1 MKAGI
6 LIAEQSAKA
15 VERASMRIF
24 GPVLP
29 LLVAVLCASAASAAE
44 KGIVL
49 RAGDLKAQPFLDA
62 ANADKVT
69 ANQQVTITRR
79 QGGWV
84 QVEAGGKTGW
94 LRMLNL
100 RLEAA
105 AAAPAAPATAAAS
118 TARPSRSSLSAN
130 PSSLLRTGS
139 SGKTVTTGVKG
150 LDEENIRGSHVDPVQ
165 VAALTA
171 LAVEPGEAT
180 SNAAASGLKETPVD
194 YLQKGRRN

>member
-1 MKAGI
+1 
-6 LIAEQSAKA
+6 
-15 VERASMRIF
+15 MRVIRL
-24 GPVLP
+24 VLP
-29 LLVAVLCASAASAAE
+29 LLAAVIGATSAQAAE

-69 ANQQVTITRR
+69 ANQQVTIARR

-105 AAAPAAPATAAAS
+105 AVTAPAVAAAVAS
-118 TARPSRSSLSAN
+118 SNRPNVRSLTAS
-130 PSSLLRTGS
+130 PSSVLRTGS

-165 VAALTA
+165 VAALAA
-171 LAVEPGEAT
+171 LAVQPGDAT
-180 SNAAASGLKETPVD
+180 SNAAASGLKESTVD